1 MSERCNPHDPPE
13 LAKLTIGVASIDH
26 LVGAGEQRWRYFEA
40 EHFGG
45 SEINDEIEFGR
56 LFNCAAKILLP
67 RPCGSC

>member
-13 LAKLTIGVASIDH
+13 LVKLTIGVASIDH

-45 SEINDEIEFGR
+45 SEINFSR
-56 LFNCAAKILLP
+56 A
-67 RPCGSC
+67 